1 MNLFNIIKF
10 GLIFILVSFLSIL
23 FNIVMGFIG
32 IQFFYGTIVALL
44 ITIISIYFKVILPL
58 YIGSFF
64 GMIHVLEWH
73 WLIATLICLPGLL
86 FITPNLFR
94 KTFNINTLRQRNKFN
109 FKSDNNSNFK
119 HTMKTNVKNEDI
131 IEGDYEVIKD
141 EDKNKIIII
150 ITTLFLFSVN
160 TAKSYEVTLQ
170 TLVSFV

>member
-10 GLIFILVSFLSIL
+10 GLIFILLSFLSIL

-73 WLIATLICLPGLL
+73 WLIATLMCLPGLL
-86 FITPNLFR
+86 FITPNLF
-94 KTFNINTLRQRNKFN
+94 KKVFNEYLLTFQISS
-109 FKSDNNSNFK
+109 SDSSNFLDGR
-119 HTMKTNVKNEDI
+119 TFISSKNFC
-131 IEGDYEVIKD
+131 
-141 EDKNKIIII
+141 
-150 ITTLFLFSVN
+150 LPF
-160 TAKSYEVTLQ
+160 
-170 TLVSFV
+170 

>member
-10 GLIFILVSFLSIL
+10 GLIFILVSFLSVL

-73 WLIATLICLPGLL
+73 WLIALLVCMPGLL
-86 FITPNLFR
+86 FITPNLF
-94 KTFNINTLRQRNKFN
+94 KKVFNINILKSGNN
-109 FKSDNNSNFK
+109 FYFKNNYNYNPK
-119 HTMKTNVKNEDI
+119 NTMKVNVKNEDVI
-131 IEGDYEVIKD
+131 DGEYEVIKD
-141 EDKNKIIII
+141 DDKK
-150 ITTLFLFSVN
+150 
-160 TAKSYEVTLQ
+160 
-170 TLVSFV
+170 

>member
-73 WLIATLICLPGLL
+73 WLIATLICLPGLF
-86 FITPNLFR
+86 FILSCLQVAKTLSEAFTMHFLSDISYNIHSIAQLGASSCARAFLENLIASRMPPGPN
-94 KTFNINTLRQRNKFN
+94 
-109 FKSDNNSNFK
+109 
-119 HTMKTNVKNEDI
+119 
-131 IEGDYEVIKD
+131 
-141 EDKNKIIII
+141 
-150 ITTLFLFSVN
+150 
-160 TAKSYEVTLQ
+160 
-170 TLVSFV
+170 

>member
-10 GLIFILVSFLSIL
+10 GVIFILLCFLSIL

-64 GMIHVLEWH
+64 GMVYVLEWH
-73 WLIATLICLPGLL
+73 LLIALFVCIPGLL
-86 FITPNLFR
+86 FITPNLF
-94 KTFNINTLRQRNKFN
+94 KKVFNINILKPGNN
-109 FKSDNNSNFK
+109 FDFKNNYNYNSKN
-119 HTMKTNVKNEDI
+119 TMKKNVKNEDV

-141 EDKNKIIII
+141 DDKK
-150 ITTLFLFSVN
+150 
-160 TAKSYEVTLQ
+160 
-170 TLVSFV
+170 